1 MNASL
6 IKYQCLNVFVT
17 ICLFIAELISRLLN
31 AFVIFNVRML
41 TAVLTNVSKS
51 SHKSTWILFGFSDC
65 FELNETYSLV
75 DDFTWNIRP
84 ISWKTRR
91 LFFFVDFNL
100 ISQVSV
106 RFFFGM
112 SEWCRWNTRL
122 LYSKSGHNSMW
133 ISNFDKHNNFVTFFY
148 FLWFFCY
155 FSQNNRNPWENNFFC
170 VSRRPY
176 VKPVNFFYIKM
187 ILT

>member
-84 ISWKTRR
+84 ISWKTRS
-91 LFFFVDFNL
+91 FFSSISIRFHKYLLDFFL
-100 ISQVSV
+100 VCQSDDDEILDYYIVKVVTIACEFRISI
-106 RFFFGM
+106 
-112 SEWCRWNTRL
+112 NTTTL
-122 LYSKSGHNSMW
+122 WL
-133 ISNFDKHNNFVTFFY
+133 FFY
-148 FLWFFCY
+148 FLRFFCY
-155 FSQNNRNPWENNFFC
+155 FSQIIEIHGKIISFAYRGGLMWNR
-170 VSRRPY
+170 
-176 VKPVNFFYIKM
+176 
-187 ILT
+187 